1 MFDRFFF
8 PALTFSA
15 LVATSAAFT
24 VDAMNSVAPQNRQ
37 TVVQLERVVVVAKRD
52 SAPLAVAQA
61 ATSTRAQ

>member
-8 PALTFSA
+8 PALAFSA
-15 LVATSAAFT
+15 LAATTAAFT
-24 VDAMNSVAPQNRQ
+24 LDAMNSIAPQDRQ
-37 TVVQLERVVVVAKRD
+37 TVVQLERVVVAKRD